1 MYVNAPYEKFMNIPD
16 GISSKIMVC
25 LASLLEILF
34 KMYIQHYSKYTYTM
48 LGRFYTSK

>member
-25 LASLLEILF
+25 LAACS
-34 KMYIQHYSKYTYTM
+34 KYYSKC
-48 LGRFYTSK
+48 TSNIIQSIPCWVDFPH